1 MAFSLF
7 RLILTG
13 VLLLVGT
20 IVLVLMYN
28 SSLLSHKYFPVRNSK
43 LLAVQPNCTMVTQQ
57 SNKPVVLLWFWPEN
71 KAFDFQD
78 CKKLFKITNCKL
90 TDDKSLYSKAEAVL
104 IFHKAIYEDLSNL
117 PTSPRPGFQRWIWLN
132 MDSPTNTRQIEGLQ
146 SLFNLTLSYRR
157 DADIPVRWK
166 LTAKKQ
172 PAEEFVL
179 PKKKRLLCWILEN
192 SDLNT
197 TSVEGSSYYAKLVEY
212 IKVHVFNTTL
222 KGERYFQTIS
232 SCKFLLSFENSIH
245 KDYISEIF
253 NGPLAA
259 GTVPIVLGPPRKNYE
274 DFAPGTAFIHFLVCG
289 MCGVLCARKRT
300 GLIMILFSACCIC
313 GLIGGILNF
322 QFVRA
327 LNKRPESMHSIHLAA
342 MTLACLGI
350 SSCTLSTWLTCR
362 LASSEQQR
370 MFLEREHS
378 LHHSHE
384 MTEKE
389 VLDNSSN
396 GIPQISYNG
405 HSAASP

>member
-274 DFAPGTAFIHFLVCG
+274 DFAPGTAFIHVSDFPDPMKLADLLLRLDEDSEAYMKYFTWRQFYTVRRHLTEENHKYTHAICQ
-289 MCGVLCARKRT
+289 
-300 GLIMILFSACCIC
+300 ACYHV
-313 GLIGGILNF
+313 G
-322 QFVRA
+322 
-327 LNKRPESMHSIHLAA
+327 LNKEYRVVRDLYK
-342 MTLACLGI
+342 
-350 SSCTLSTWLTCR
+350 WFY
-362 LASSEQQR
+362 Q
-370 MFLEREHS
+370 
-378 LHHSHE
+378 
-384 MTEKE
+384 
-389 VLDNSSN
+389 
-396 GIPQISYNG
+396 
-405 HSAASP
+405 